1 MTVKF
6 TLMSNNDR
14 DHTRNLQID
23 GTILA
28 TVDMNDKVRHY
39 ASPDATFRKDVDG
52 ILAQIMAKEAIAR
65 EENTA
70 RFNAE
75 SKAREEQRA
84 IAAERAL
91 AKGLGR

>member
-1 MTVKF
+1 MTAKF

-14 DHTRNLQID
+14 DHTQNLAID
-23 GTILA
+23 GTLLA
-28 TVDMNDKVRHY
+28 TVDRHDVIKYY
-39 ASPDATFRKDVDG
+39 ASEDATFRKDVDG
-52 ILAQIMAKEAIAR
+52 ILAQIVAKQAIAR
-65 EENTA
+65 EENHR

-75 SKAREEQRA
+75 SKAREDQRA